1 MWKNLILEI
10 EKIEKSFN
18 DKLNTPATDSEVKKL
33 RERMKKS
40 FNVDLPSEYE
50 EFLKTVNGL
59 DFNGLVLYGVD
70 SYLLDTERDE
80 SICGLIETNEIWYE
94 NEFQK
99 KYLFLGDS
107 NAAHH
112 LTPWNDKRAIEA
124 QELLKEFGIHHDS
137 AANGVF
143 LPYKVNEYVTT
154 EVLHIGNHSTDYM
167 KEVTKVLKEVKEYG
181 GTQADAVAALHDI
194 RTRLLDGSL
203 KLNSPK

>member
-1 MWKNLILEI
+1 MVFRCHYI
-10 EKIEKSFN
+10 
-18 DKLNTPATDSEVKKL
+18 
-33 RERMKKS
+33 
-40 FNVDLPSEYE
+40 
-50 EFLKTVNGL
+50 
-59 DFNGLVLYGVD
+59 LVLEGFI
-70 SYLLDTERDE
+70 T
-80 SICGLIETNEIWYE
+80 
-94 NEFQK
+94 QK
-99 KYLFLGDS
+99 KRLKHGGKDAGVEPPPYS

-154 EVLHIGNHSTDYM
+154 EVLHIGNHCTDYM

-194 RTRLLDGSL
+194 RIRLLDGSL

>member
-18 DKLNTPATDSEVKKL
+18 DKLNTPVTDSEVKKL
-33 RERMKKS
+33 RERMKKN

-99 KYLFLGDS
+99 EYLFFGNS
-107 NAAHH
+107 NIAWFCKNISEGTY
-112 LTPWNDKRAIEA
+112 LELDKPSGTVMNTYNDFNTMLEEA
-124 QELLKEFGIHHDS
+124 LKITLL
-137 AANGVF
+137 
-143 LPYKVNEYVTT
+143 
-154 EVLHIGNHSTDYM
+154 
-167 KEVTKVLKEVKEYG
+167 
-181 GTQADAVAALHDI
+181 
-194 RTRLLDGSL
+194 
-203 KLNSPK
+203 

>member
-18 DKLNTPATDSEVKKL
+18 DNLNTPATDSEVQKL
-33 RERMKKS
+33 RERMKES

-99 KYLFLGDS
+99 EYLFLGDS
-107 NAAHH
+107 NIAWFCKN
-112 LTPWNDKRAIEA
+112 LSDGTYLELDKPSGTVMNTYNDFNTMLEEA
-124 QELLKEFGIHHDS
+124 LKITLL
-137 AANGVF
+137 
-143 LPYKVNEYVTT
+143 
-154 EVLHIGNHSTDYM
+154 
-167 KEVTKVLKEVKEYG
+167 
-181 GTQADAVAALHDI
+181 
-194 RTRLLDGSL
+194 
-203 KLNSPK
+203 

>member
-18 DKLNTPATDSEVKKL
+18 DKLNTPVTDSEVKKL
-33 RERMKKS
+33 RERMKKN

-99 KYLFLGDS
+99 EYLFFGDS
-107 NAAHH
+107 NIAWFCKNISEGTY
-112 LTPWNDKRAIEA
+112 LELDKPSGTVMNTYNDFNTMLEEA
-124 QELLKEFGIHHDS
+124 LKITLL
-137 AANGVF
+137 
-143 LPYKVNEYVTT
+143 
-154 EVLHIGNHSTDYM
+154 
-167 KEVTKVLKEVKEYG
+167 
-181 GTQADAVAALHDI
+181 
-194 RTRLLDGSL
+194 
-203 KLNSPK
+203 

>member
-1 MWKNLILEI
+1 MWKNLILKI

-18 DKLNTPATDSEVKKL
+18 DKLNTPTTDSEVQKL
-33 RERMKKS
+33 RERMKEN

-99 KYLFLGDS
+99 EYLFLGDS
-107 NAAHH
+107 DIAWFCKN
-112 LTPWNDKRAIEA
+112 LSDGTYLELDKPSGTVMNTYNDCNTMLEEA
-124 QELLKEFGIHHDS
+124 LKTALL
-137 AANGVF
+137 
-143 LPYKVNEYVTT
+143 
-154 EVLHIGNHSTDYM
+154 
-167 KEVTKVLKEVKEYG
+167 
-181 GTQADAVAALHDI
+181 
-194 RTRLLDGSL
+194 
-203 KLNSPK
+203 

>member
-70 SYLLDTERDE
+70 SYLLDTERDK

-99 KYLFLGDS
+99 EYLFLGDS
-107 NAAHH
+107 NIAWFCKN
-112 LTPWNDKRAIEA
+112 LSDGTYLELDKPSGTVMNTYNDCNTMLEEA
-124 QELLKEFGIHHDS
+124 LKTALL
-137 AANGVF
+137 
-143 LPYKVNEYVTT
+143 
-154 EVLHIGNHSTDYM
+154 
-167 KEVTKVLKEVKEYG
+167 
-181 GTQADAVAALHDI
+181 
-194 RTRLLDGSL
+194 
-203 KLNSPK
+203 